1 MYDRGL
7 SVLEQYGLTAKSSY
21 RGRGALLC
29 QTEKG
34 LLILR
39 EFHGSEKRLEKQREI
54 LLQIQRQSKEKV
66 DQILVNQGGEL
77 ISVDKEGI
85 PYIVK
90 MWYEGR
96 ECDTRSRE
104 DVIRSVETL
113 ARLHNVMKLPVCE
126 MYTAEPLDQEYQRH
140 NAQLRRIQKFI
151 RKKGVENAF
160 EKIFLSSVDW
170 FLERGRTAVQS
181 LENSDYQK
189 LRNQAVAAGC
199 VCHGEYNQHN
209 VLMMRNSVAVTN
221 FEKWSFDMPVADLYR
236 FMRKVLEK
244 NNWDVDLARKML
256 RAYHRQRNLSQEELE
271 NLRIRFVY
279 PEKYWKLGNYYF
291 TQRKTWG
298 SGKSVEKIQRL
309 VDQKELWKE
318 FEKKCFEKLE
328 I

>member
-7 SVLEQYGLTAKSSY
+7 SVLEQYSLTAKSSY

-34 LLILR
+34 LLLLR
-39 EFHGSEKRLEKQREI
+39 EFHGSARRLEKQREI
-54 LLQIQRQSKEKV
+54 LLQVQRQSREKV
-66 DQILVNQGGEL
+66 DQILVNQDGEL

-90 MWYEGR
+90 TWYEGR
-96 ECDTRSRE
+96 ECDTRCRE
-104 DVIRSVETL
+104 DVIRSVEAL

-126 MYTAEPLDQEYQRH
+126 MYLAESLDQEYQRH

-151 RKKGVENAF
+151 RKKGVENEF
-160 EKIFLSSVDW
+160 EQIYLSSVEW
-170 FLERGRTAVQS
+170 FLERGRQAAEN
-181 LENSDYQK
+181 LERSGYRD
-189 LRNQAVAAGC
+189 LRRSAIEEGT

-209 VLMMRNSVAVTN
+209 VLMLRGSTAVTN
-221 FEKWSFDMPVADLYR
+221 FEKWSFDVPTADLYR

-244 NNWDVDLARKML
+244 NNWDVQLAREML
-256 RAYHRQRNLSQEELE
+256 RAYHRQRKLSWEEIE
-271 NLRIRFVY
+271 NLRIRFSY

-291 TQRKTWG
+291 THRKSWV
-298 SGKSVEKIQRL
+298 SGKNIEKIQKL
-309 VDQKELWKE
+309 ASQKDLWRD
-318 FEKKCFEKLE
+318 FEKKCFGNWE